1 MEGKVNSSA
10 GQKSYVEKIPCY
22 QKSQYIWIKRFIE
35 VNKDWDEG
43 MINERAERLSAVYYK
58 EILKQDLPKNNT
70 IKVEERQADF
80 INIVAWSKLGE
91 FCSKIKESML

>member
-1 MEGKVNSSA
+1 MIVTFTNTCSNFKNVINLNSSA

-70 IKVEERQADF
+70 IKVED
-80 INIVAWSKLGE
+80 VV
-91 FCSKIKESML
+91 

>member
-1 MEGKVNSSA
+1 M
-10 GQKSYVEKIPCY
+10 EKIPCY

-58 EILKQDLPKNNT
+58 EILKQDLRSVYK
-70 IKVEERQADF
+70 ELHADHETGATD
-80 INIVAWSKLGE
+80 NK
-91 FCSKIKESML
+91 